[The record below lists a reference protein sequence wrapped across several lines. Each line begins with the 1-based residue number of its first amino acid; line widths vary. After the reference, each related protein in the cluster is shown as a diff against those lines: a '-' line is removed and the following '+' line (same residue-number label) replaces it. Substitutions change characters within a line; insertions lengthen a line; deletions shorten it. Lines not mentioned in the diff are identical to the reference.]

1 MLRITDRNI
10 TGQLVFLGTG
20 TSHGVPMIGCGCEV
34 CNSDD
39 PHNSRTRS
47 SVILGLPE
55 GNLLIDTTPELR
67 IQLVRE
73 RIGQIDAVAITHE
86 HVDHLFGLDDLRIFP
101 LYLERDVPL
110 YCTTKVEQS
119 IRSVFS
125 YAFDPITLQFPAGGV
140 PRLDFQNI
148 SPNGHGGFEPFEVLG
163 ATITPI
169 PLLHGRHDVL
179 GFRVGNLAYCTDVK
193 EIPPASFPLLEGV
206 ETLILDA
213 LRERPHPTHMHLDQ
227 AVETAE
233 KLGVRRA
240 LFTHICH
247 NLDHASTNAR
257 LPEGIELA
265 YDGLVVPLV

>member
-1 MLRITDRNI
+1 MPHRTI

-20 TSHGVPMIGCGCEV
+20 TSHGVPMIGCDCDV
-34 CNSDD
+34 CTSDD
-39 PHNSRTRS
+39 PRNFRTRS
-47 SVILGLPE
+47 SVVLGLPE

-73 RIGQIDAVAITHE
+73 RIRRIDGVAITHE

-101 LYLERDVPL
+101 KYLEHDVPI
-110 YCTTKVEQS
+110 YCTETVERS

-125 YAFDPITLQFPAGGV
+125 YAFDPITRRFPAGGV
-140 PRLDFQNI
+140 PRLDFRRIVADEQ
-148 SPNGHGGFEPFEVLG
+148 GRFEPFDLFG

-193 EIPPASFPLLEGV
+193 EIPASSFSLLEGV

-213 LRERPHPTHMHLDQ
+213 LRENPHPTHMHLDQ
-227 AVETAE
+227 AVETARE
-233 KLGVRRA
+233 LGVRRA
-240 LFTHICH
+240 IFTHICH
-247 NLDHASTNAR
+247 NLDHAATNAK
-257 LPEGIELA
+257 LPEGMELA